1 MEWLDKLR
9 VLDIIIVR
17 TMKSLVTLCLFIT
30 FSNSS
35 ILHAPGDIHGLR
47 FISVMEGWMVG
58 KEGAI
63 FHTTDGG
70 ESFSKIEPI
79 VDVLLTSV
87 DFSDQ
92 GHGWAVGEIGT
103 ILHTDDRGQTWVKQ
117 TSPVPYQLLGVFALG
132 REEAWIVGDWGT
144 LLHTKDGGRNWE
156 DRSLNIP
163 IEKAGVMEPAA
174 FEDLKD
180 PMTGNVLVKK
190 GETITAE
197 TKESLG
203 KKGIRIRIREDVILN
218 DLFFLN
224 SHIGWIAG
232 EAGLL
237 LHTRDD
243 GRSFSRSILGKG
255 ADPYGPPPP
264 SLYGVGFAA
273 GSKGLVVGLMGTA
286 YRLGIG
292 SAPPARVE
300 MGTDKDLYSVSMSGK
315 TVCIAGSDGTALV
328 SSDGGNTFKA
338 VKEKGLELKWL
349 RRASATEGVC
359 YFGGEGGVLLKVTTG
374 EE

>member
-1 MEWLDKLR
+1 M
-9 VLDIIIVR
+9 VI
-17 TMKSLVTLCLFIT
+17 TMNSLVAICLIFT

-35 ILHAPGDIHGLR
+35 IHRAPGDIHGLR
-47 FISVMEGWMVG
+47 FISVKEGWMVG

-70 ESFSKIEPI
+70 ESFSKIKPI

-103 ILHTDDRGQTWVKQ
+103 ILHTEDRGETWVKQ
-117 TSPVPYQLLGVFALG
+117 TSPVPYHLLGVFALG

-144 LLHTKDGGRNWE
+144 LLHTKDGGKTWE

-163 IEKAGVMEPAA
+163 IEKAGVMEPAL
-174 FEDLKD
+174 FEDVKD
-180 PMTGNVLVKK
+180 PVTGNILVKK

-197 TKESLG
+197 TKDTLG

-224 SHIGWIAG
+224 SHTGWIAG

-237 LHTRDD
+237 LETRDS
-243 GRSFSRSILGKG
+243 GRSFSRVVLGKG
-255 ADPYGPPPP
+255 PDPFGPPPP

-273 GSKGLVVGLMGTA
+273 GSKVLVVGLMGTA
-286 YRLGIG
+286 YRLGVG
-292 SAPPARVE
+292 SAPPTKVRV
-300 MGTDKDLYSVSMSGK
+300 GTDKDLYSVSMNGK
-315 TVCIAGSDGTALV
+315 TVCIAGADGTALV

-338 VKEKGLELKWL
+338 IKEKELELTWL